1 MPTESEPRFARA
13 VLAFLVLPGVV
24 AILVPLAWVHVTSHT
39 TLVHPVGLL
48 PLLLGL
54 AALGW
59 CVRDFYVA
67 GKGTLAP
74 WSPPTRLVV
83 VGFYRWSRNPMYVA
97 VTTMLLGWAAAFG
110 SWGLLA
116 YAAVVAVI
124 FHVRVVLGEEPW
136 LARTFGREWEAYKAK
151 VPRWL
156 W

>member
-1 MPTESEPRFARA
+1 MVTDSGPLVLRA

-74 WSPPTRLVV
+74 WAPPTRLVV
-83 VGFYRWSRNPMYVA
+83 VGLYRRSRNPMYVA
-97 VTTMLLGWAAAFG
+97 VVLMLLGWAAAFG

-116 YAAVVAVI
+116 YAAAVALV
-124 FHVRVVLGEEPW
+124 FHLRIVFGEEPW
-136 LARTFGREWEAYKAK
+136 LARTFGAQWEDYRAK

-156 W
+156 